1 MSQFKRPKEQ
11 GKTIEECINEDIK
24 IVYGFDKEETNC
36 IQRRIGVM
44 LNRGY
49 RCDFLNVSVDMR
61 KALEIEPYNFYSGI
75 EKLDDKKKN
84 IYVLWNDNTVISSV
98 ACYGNE
104 IDDLIVNK
112 SYQNKG
118 IGKQL
123 LLWSINHI
131 RNNNDEPIIL
141 HVAKWNEKALKL
153 YLDNGF

>member
-1 MSQFKRPKEQ
+1 MMEIIAYEMQFTSKAVQE
-11 GKTIEECINEDIK
+11 TDIK
-24 IVYGFDKEETNC
+24 LEVFKDEFYPQYEKVYNQCF
-36 IQRRIGVM
+36 
-44 LNRGY
+44 
-49 RCDFLNVSVDMR
+49 FDMR

-84 IYVLWNDNTVISSV
+84 IYVLWNDNTVIGSV

-118 IGKQL
+118 VGKKL
-123 LLWSINHI
+123 LLWSIKHI
-131 RNNNDEPIIL
+131 RNKNDKPIIL

-153 YLDNGF
+153 YLDNGFEISRIEKVR